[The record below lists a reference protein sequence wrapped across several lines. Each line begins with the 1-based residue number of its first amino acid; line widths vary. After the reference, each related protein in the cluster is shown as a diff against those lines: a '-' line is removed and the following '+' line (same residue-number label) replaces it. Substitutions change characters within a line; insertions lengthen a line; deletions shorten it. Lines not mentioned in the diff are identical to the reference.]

1 MSDDRFLIIKDCKK
15 SNGKWDALQELCH
28 DYRVVFQRVLL
39 LHNLGDDV
47 IGIHLEFK
55 DNEYDNFI
63 KHVYDKKGSIYYP
76 EILEWIPVTED
87 EWTDGIIPDREPI
100 YKQGEVFDKFG
111 YDWREEYID
120 LYRKKYKGFVIKN
133 CKKYRES
140 LDGKDLYV
148 LTEDDVEEV
157 DPIIVKFPYYSNK

>member
-1 MSDDRFLIIKDCKK
+1 MSDDRFLVIKDCKK

-63 KHVYDKKGSIYYP
+63 QHVYDKKGSIYYP

-111 YDWREEYID
+111 YDWREEDID

-148 LTEDDVEEV
+148 LTEDGVEEV
-157 DPIIVKFPYYSNK
+157 DPIIVKFPYYSIK